1 MSTPTA
7 KRRRLDNATRTLHK
21 PFKSPFRTPLK
32 PQIAAEDSSKTAN
45 TPSTVDHSHV
55 VPVQSTATPTKPLP
69 TRPAVSTPSTRAK
82 ASTAST
88 KPSTTSALISLR
100 TDIQTLTQAY
110 RLATSTTDAD
120 LEVLIER
127 WRAASRAAAEE
138 LFASTRDRVNRM
150 GGVGAWREREKEQ
163 REWRTKWEKE
173 EMEAERGGRGEAEG
187 EEEGEERR
195 EKSGEREYERGR
207 DKDEQEEK
215 VEEGND
221 DDSFTMD
228 MMLRTLNIDIDVIGY
243 DRQGQRWVG

>member
-1 MSTPTA
+1 M
-7 KRRRLDNATRTLHK
+7 
-21 PFKSPFRTPLK
+21 
-32 PQIAAEDSSKTAN
+32 
-45 TPSTVDHSHV
+45 
-55 VPVQSTATPTKPLP
+55 
-69 TRPAVSTPSTRAK
+69 
-82 ASTAST
+82 
-88 KPSTTSALISLR
+88 
-100 TDIQTLTQAY
+100 
-110 RLATSTTDAD
+110 TSTTDAD

-195 EKSGEREYERGR
+195 ESGDREYERDRGE
-207 DKDEQEEK
+207 DEQEEK

-221 DDSFTMD
+221 DDVSGTGLWRLGGREGGWVLCLEVANVSQSFTMD
-228 MMLRTLNIDIDVIGY
+228 MMLRTLNIDLGVIGY
-243 DRQGQRWVG
+243 DRQGQRWIG

>member
-1 MSTPTA
+1 MSTPAA

-32 PQIAAEDSSKTAN
+32 PQITEDSSNTSN
-45 TPSTVDHSHV
+45 TPDNADNDFSAPIQPAATPIRSLSTHRIVSASAIRGKT
-55 VPVQSTATPTKPLP
+55 STAG
-69 TRPAVSTPSTRAK
+69 TRPSA
-82 ASTAST
+82 AST
-88 KPSTTSALISLR
+88 LISLR
-100 TDIQTLTQAY
+100 TDIQTLAQAH

-163 REWRTKWEKE
+163 REWRVKWEKE
-173 EMEAERGGRGEAEG
+173 EIEAERARGE
-187 EEEGEERR
+187 EEEGER
-195 EKSGEREYERGR
+195 
-207 DKDEQEEK
+207 EEK
-215 VEEGND
+215 LEERND

-228 MMLRTLNIDIDVIGY
+228 MMLRTLNIDLDVIGY
-243 DRQGQRWVG
+243 DRQGQRWIG